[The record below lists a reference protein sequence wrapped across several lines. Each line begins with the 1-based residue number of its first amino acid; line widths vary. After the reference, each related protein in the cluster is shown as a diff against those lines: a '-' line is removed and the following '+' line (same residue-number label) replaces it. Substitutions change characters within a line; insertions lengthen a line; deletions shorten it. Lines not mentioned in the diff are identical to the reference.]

1 MTDPLDIKMYRD
13 FVAIAIEKSLSK
25 MGTPVANEVSIR
37 LNETYNCDFADC
49 LEHPEYLAKVLKDI
63 FGKSYLKIVKL
74 INEQLSEMAFDG
86 PIDSFLKII
95 AGKEQ
100 VSPTPDIDN
109 YPPLKEVDNLNERNH
124 SMLLYDNAK
133 YGNLVKYHYLENG
146 LKNREHCIC
155 LTHDEVTSVE
165 DEISSLGIDLEYF
178 KRKNLIHIYQIES
191 ILEKRDGLES
201 GFNNL
206 LKTVTKGLKLP
217 YRIIGRFISDV
228 STEDGI
234 QTELLLEHKFHSN
247 FSKYQGSFLCTYDV
261 NEIEGSKRPIWLTKL
276 FQNHHHLIYATDPA
290 NANTFDPNLLNTFQ
304 DNPVSKK

>member
-1 MTDPLDIKMYRD
+1 MTDPLDVKMYRD

-25 MGTPVANEVSIR
+25 MGTPVADEVSIR
-37 LNETYNCDFADC
+37 LNEMYNCDFADC
-49 LEHPEYLAKVLKDI
+49 LEHPEYLTKVLKDI

-74 INEQLSEMAFDG
+74 INEQLSELAFDK
-86 PIDSFLKII
+86 PIGSFLKII

-100 VSPTPDIDN
+100 VSPNSDIDN

-146 LKNREHCIC
+146 LKNGEHCIC
-155 LTHDEVTSVE
+155 LTHDEVTLVE
-165 DEISSLGIDLEYF
+165 DEISSLGIDLEHF
-178 KRKNLIHIYQIES
+178 KRKNLLHIHQIEN

-201 GFNNL
+201 GSNAL
-206 LKTVTKGLKLP
+206 LKTVTRGIKQP

-228 STEDGI
+228 STEEGI
-234 QTELLLEHKFHSN
+234 QAELLLEHKFHSN
-247 FSKYQGSFLCTYDV
+247 FNKYPGSFLCIYDV

-290 NANTFDPNLLNTFQ
+290 NANTFDPNLLTTFQ
-304 DNPVSKK
+304 DNHVSKK